1 MWHKRAT
8 VNTSVAQIS
17 TFGDRL
23 AQERSRLGLSQDGL
37 ASAAG
42 MSKRA
47 IGNYERNERS
57 PDAEQLMAL
66 KAQGVDILY
75 LLTGERLSESVA
87 LDPMRRAVLD
97 NFDRCSPQRQ
107 VEAVQYMALLAAG
120 MSSASPTP
128 SASTPA
134 TTVTKA
140 RVSKSIGSV
149 AVGSVVKRKKGD

>member
-1 MWHKRAT
+1 MWHKCAT
-8 VNTSVAQIS
+8 VNISVAQNS
-17 TFGDRL
+17 TFGERL
-23 AQERSRLGLSQDGL
+23 SQERTRLGLSQDGL
-37 ASAAG
+37 ASATG

-57 PDAEQLMAL
+57 PDADQLVVL
-66 KAQGVDILY
+66 KNVGVDVLY
-75 LLTGERLSESVA
+75 LLTGERLSETVA

-120 MSSASPTP
+120 LSPASPSH

-140 RVSKSIGSV
+140 KVSKSIASV
-149 AVGSVVKRKKGD
+149 AVGSIVKKKKGD